1 MPNDFAQGKTGQ
13 NRAKYR
19 IYIGHT
25 HIIIMNSNNRTHT
38 PSAFFKSLVLMAL
51 TLSLTPVLA
60 NTGKAFSIEG
70 AVLLNGVPMN

>member
-1 MPNDFAQGKTGQ
+1 
-13 NRAKYR
+13 
-19 IYIGHT
+19 
-25 HIIIMNSNNRTHT
+25 MNSNNRTHT